1 MFEIC
6 LNFRHMCKV
15 VNIYPLLSFQLFLS
29 VRINLITILKRSNI
43 MKNTIIASAFLLF
56 LASPAFA
63 KQPPLI
69 KSCSTIIPALDN
81 SPETEY
87 TFKVYVID
95 KSLSSR
101 LTQKDDKYFK
111 SSQIDTFVSTEK
123 VREGINENINDG
135 DNLNPTEALIQR
147 ALILTKR
154 SKFKNVLSAGL
165 DLKKVRSATVFT
177 TILGSV
183 RLPVIVEAKDESGRD
198 LGSFLIRNFV
208 TPCE

>member
-1 MFEIC
+1 
-6 LNFRHMCKV
+6 
-15 VNIYPLLSFQLFLS
+15 
-29 VRINLITILKRSNI
+29 